1 MKKLSI
7 GLTALL
13 PVILTGCAPI
23 EAKAASMSLIYIA
36 AAILSL
42 LLLIGWCWIGAKQD
56 NWFLLLFSS
65 VLIVNVGY
73 YFLSIAK
80 TLELALWCNRIS
92 YLGSVFLPLAMLMI
106 ILNVTKYHLPK
117 WLSYL
122 LLGVA
127 VIMFGIA
134 GSPGYLNIYYA
145 DVQLQIIDGVSSL
158 KKVYG
163 PAHFLYLVYLL
174 GYFTVMTVVIIRA
187 AIRKRLSSPAHAV
200 VLLTAVF
207 VNLCVWLI
215 EQLVE
220 IDFEFLSVSYVITEL
235 FLLGLHMIL
244 QETEKLR
251 KELSE
256 NTPPTPPPPAID
268 PLPVKQE
275 DYAVQQERFLAG
287 ISELTTTERAVYDAY
302 ISGKTTKE
310 IMAELNIKEN
320 TLKFHNKNLYSKLGV
335 SSRKQLL
342 EIYRTIKATN
352 TP

>member
-1 MKKLSI
+1 
-7 GLTALL
+7 
-13 PVILTGCAPI
+13 
-23 EAKAASMSLIYIA
+23 
-36 AAILSL
+36 
-42 LLLIGWCWIGAKQD
+42 
-56 NWFLLLFSS
+56 
-65 VLIVNVGY
+65 
-73 YFLSIAK
+73 
-80 TLELALWCNRIS
+80 
-92 YLGSVFLPLAMLMI
+92 MLMI

-174 GYFTVMTVVIIRA
+174 GYFAVMTVVIIRA